1 MKGLFILGL
10 TGPSGAGK
18 SEVARVLEEK
28 GYPLVDA
35 DSLVREVQRPGSPC
49 LAALAE
55 AFSPDILR
63 PDGSLDRQKLAA
75 LAYCSP
81 EQTQRH
87 NRIVHP
93 AVIALSEERFRQ
105 AAEAGAEAAVLDAP
119 LLFES
124 GMDRLCGR
132 TVAVLAPAGERLRR
146 IRQRDGLTEE
156 QAKIRMGAQPSDDY
170 YTARASFVI
179 RNDGSAARLRAAAED
194 LAGNIERWRR
204 EG

>member
-18 SEVARVLEEK
+18 SEVARVREEK

-75 LAYCSP
+75 LAFCSP
-81 EQTQRH
+81 EQTQRL

-170 YTARASFVI
+170 YTARASLVI

>member
-75 LAYCSP
+75 LAFCSP
-81 EQTQRH
+81 EQTQRL

-119 LLFES
+119 LLVES

-170 YTARASFVI
+170 YTARASLVI

>member
-1 MKGLFILGL
+1 MKELFILGL

-18 SEVARVLEEK
+18 SEVARMLEEK

-35 DSLVREVQRPGSPC
+35 DSLVRKVQRPGSPC

-75 LAYCSP
+75 LAFCSP
-81 EQTQRH
+81 EQTQRL

-170 YTARASFVI
+170 YTARASLVI
-179 RNDGSAARLRAAAED
+179 RNDGSAARLRTAAED

>member
-1 MKGLFILGL
+1 MKELFILGL

-55 AFSPDILR
+55 VFSPDILR

-75 LAYCSP
+75 LAFCSP
-81 EQTQRH
+81 EQTQRL

-170 YTARASFVI
+170 YTARASLVI
-179 RNDGSAARLRAAAED
+179 RNDGSAVRLRAAAED

>member
-1 MKGLFILGL
+1 MKELFILGL

-18 SEVARVLEEK
+18 SEVARMLEEK

-75 LAYCSP
+75 LAFCSP
-81 EQTQRH
+81 EQTQRL

-170 YTARASFVI
+170 YTARASLVI

>member
-1 MKGLFILGL
+1 MKELFILGL

-75 LAYCSP
+75 LAFCSP
-81 EQTQRH
+81 EQTQRL

-170 YTARASFVI
+170 YTARASLVI
-179 RNDGSAARLRAAAED
+179 RNDGSAARLRTAAED

>member
-1 MKGLFILGL
+1 MGL

-18 SEVARVLEEK
+18 SEVARMLEEK

-75 LAYCSP
+75 LAFCSP
-81 EQTQRH
+81 EQTQRL

-170 YTARASFVI
+170 YTARASLVI
-179 RNDGSAARLRAAAED
+179 RNDGSAARLRTSAED

>member
-75 LAYCSP
+75 LAFCSP
-81 EQTQRH
+81 EQTQRL

-170 YTARASFVI
+170 YTARASLVI

>member
-55 AFSPDILR
+55 AFSPDVLR

-75 LAYCSP
+75 LAFCSP
-81 EQTQRH
+81 EQTQRL

-124 GMDRLCGR
+124 GMDRFCGR

-170 YTARASFVI
+170 YTARASLVI